1 MPSFVAAAV
10 FLAGMAG
17 LFWADHDK
25 NARTSPALWIPLL
38 WVGIACSRPISSWMS
53 GSVGSGAAT
62 AEKVLEGSPTDRLF
76 FTLLLVVGIVVLF
89 SRGRQAGT
97 LLRSNG
103 VMVFYF
109 FYGALS
115 IAWSD
120 FPDVSF
126 KRWFKAVGD
135 LVMIMIVLSDRDPS
149 AAIRRFFARLTF
161 ILIPLSMLFIK
172 YYPNTGTI
180 FGPWGGRMVAGVT
193 TNKNALGVICLL
205 FGLGILWEF
214 LEVYKDRKAEGRK
227 RRLIAYGAAVALVI
241 WLLQI
246 ANSMTSTSCFAMGT
260 VILLA
265 ANFQAVVRR
274 PRLLHFL
281 IATMIGV
288 SAAVAFLG
296 VSPGALEAMGRN
308 PTLTDRTEVWGWL
321 FSLVRNPFIGTGFE
335 SFWLGPR
342 LEKLWDI
349 YWWHPNEA
357 HNGYIEIYLNL
368 GWIGIILMGVV
379 LVAAYRRII
388 SAYRHHLPMA
398 SLCLA
403 YFLVGVTY
411 NFTEAA
417 FFRMLAPAWIFF
429 ILAVVSLPAISSYR
443 RQPLAQKALQVPT
456 AYGNGSAAESMV
468 PGIQSR

>member
-1 MPSFVAAAV
+1 M
-10 FLAGMAG
+10 
-17 LFWADHDK
+17 
-25 NARTSPALWIPLL
+25 
-38 WVGIACSRPISSWMS
+38 
-53 GSVGSGAAT
+53 
-62 AEKVLEGSPTDRLF
+62 
-76 FTLLLVVGIVVLF
+76 
-89 SRGRQAGT
+89 
-97 LLRSNG
+97 
-103 VMVFYF
+103 
-109 FYGALS
+109 
-115 IAWSD
+115 
-120 FPDVSF
+120 
-126 KRWFKAVGD
+126 
-135 LVMIMIVLSDRDPS
+135 
-149 AAIRRFFARLTF
+149 
-161 ILIPLSMLFIK
+161 
-172 YYPNTGTI
+172 
-180 FGPWGGRMVAGVT
+180 
-193 TNKNALGVICLL
+193 
-205 FGLGILWEF
+205 WEF
-214 LEVYKDRKAEGRK
+214 LEVYKDREAEGRK
-227 RRLIAYGAAVALVI
+227 RRLIAYGAALALVI

-265 ANFQAVVRR
+265 ANFQAVIRR
-274 PRLLHFL
+274 PGLLHFL
-281 IATMIGV
+281 IAAMVGV

-368 GWIGIILMGVV
+368 GWMGITLMGAV
-379 LVAAYRRII
+379 LVASYRRMFA
-388 SAYRHHLPMA
+388 AYRHHLPIA

-429 ILAVVSLPAISSYR
+429 IFAVVSLPAISSYR
-443 RQPLAQKALQVPT
+443 KQPLAQSVLQVPG
-456 AYGNGSAAESMV
+456 AYGNRPPTESML